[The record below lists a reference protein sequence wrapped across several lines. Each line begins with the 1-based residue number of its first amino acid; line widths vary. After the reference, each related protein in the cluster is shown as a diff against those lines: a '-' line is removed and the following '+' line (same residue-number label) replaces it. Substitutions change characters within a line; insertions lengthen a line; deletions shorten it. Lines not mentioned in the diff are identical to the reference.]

1 METCVFKRI
10 LCDGIPLD
18 DRERRFDRVEEAHR
32 PGDARLQRDGLG
44 DLTDNDVGWYVD
56 LRNFV
61 AAGVHLQE
69 GPALA
74 VCNHGVLEIP
84 VDLSDLVGNSLD
96 GRAVGNIPLDDL
108 QSGPGVVLKPCL
120 ADLAGPQGNGLLTG
134 GPHERL
140 RNGLLL
146 DHINAGGEVLHQGA
160 PIRPGGDGGAEGA
173 SDALDGVDGVFHG
186 RAIGS
191 RGLDDL
197 DAGQLFIL
205 SGDGVLLVTVGD
217 ADIDTAGRGVQGVA

>member
-1 METCVFKRI
+1 MELGVLKWIF
-10 LCDGIPLD
+10 CDGIAFD
-18 DRERRFDRVEEAHR
+18 NCERWFDCVKEAHR
-32 PGDARLQRDGLG
+32 PGDARLQENGLG
-44 DLTDNDVGWYVD
+44 NLADNDVGRYVD

>member
-74 VCNHGVLEIP
+74 VCIHGVLEIP

-134 GPHERL
+134 SPHERL
-140 RNGLLL
+140 WNELLL
-146 DHINAGGEVLHQGA
+146 DDEHAGRQVLH
-160 PIRPGGDGGAEGA
+160 
-173 SDALDGVDGVFHG
+173 
-186 RAIGS
+186 
-191 RGLDDL
+191 
-197 DAGQLFIL
+197 
-205 SGDGVLLVTVGD
+205 
-217 ADIDTAGRGVQGVA
+217 

>member
-69 GPALA
+69 GPAFA

-96 GRAVGNIPLDDL
+96 GRAIGNIPLDDL

-160 PIRPGGDGGAEGA
+160 PIWPGGDGGAEGA
-173 SDALDGVDGVFHG
+173 SDALDGVDGVFYG

-205 SGDGVLLVTVGD
+205 SGDGILLIAIGD
-217 ADIDTAGRGVQGVA
+217 ADIDTAGRWVQGVA